1 MKWMSGCKRI
11 LCRWLLTFS
20 SILMSISL
28 LSCSHKEETEKK
40 EKLSVVTTIFP
51 LYDWMTS
58 LSQGTDIEVEM
69 LMKSGVDLHSFQPSA
84 EDIMKIK
91 NCDLFVYVGG
101 ESDEWV
107 DEVLEEVWNKDQ
119 VSINLLDLLKDLTKE
134 EEIIE
139 GMEAEESEEKE
150 ADEHIWLSLNN
161 AVMAMNRLSE
171 VLQDLDPEH
180 EGLYR
185 HNAESYIAKLQDLD
199 ERYREVISTS
209 SVKTLLFADRFPFRY
224 LCDDYGLDYYAAFNG
239 CSAETEASFETIIFL
254 ANKVD
259 ELSLDHIMITE
270 SSDGKIG
277 KTIRNNTRTKDQ
289 QILVLDSMQTT
300 VAKDTD
306 KVSYLSIM
314 ENNLEVLKIALKEN

>member
-11 LCRWLLTFS
+11 LCRWLLTFL

-51 LYDWMTS
+51 LYDWMIH
-58 LSQGTDIEVEM
+58 LSQDTDIEVEM

-119 VSINLLDLLKDLTKE
+119 ASVNLLDLLKDLTKE

-161 AVMAMNRLSE
+161 AIVAMNRLSE

-180 EGLYR
+180 EDLYR
-185 HNAESYIAKLQDLD
+185 HNAESYIAKLKDLD
-199 ERYREVISTS
+199 ERYREVISAS

-314 ENNLEVLKIALKEN
+314 ENNLEVLQIALKEN